1 MIFASIL
8 SSIKDYNK
16 TTADLDPFGGRYTP
30 QEKRARAASHKSF
43 HEKMMASND
52 NDDGPAKPAG
62 PTPDQL
68 VAQQVAAARAAKK
81 AAKRRM
87 GRERRKKYEAAETMA
102 KKMKLLFVD

>member
-52 NDDGPAKPAG
+52 NDDKPAG